1 MRNQTEYGMLI
12 PQFTL
17 HLKENQVFCMQE
29 TEHIFKSSKVVS
41 FSSLITSVLLILRS
55 FFIGIAKRRG
65 GEKGVRER
73 QNQWHVTV
81 MSLPCRIY
89 IFDFYRTNYWY
100 MENGERFVVAKSVTF
115 FEKYKAFYMKS
126 TFIII
131 LCYLELII
139 MYSIAIRLELSYL
152 LIIRIFIR
160 NWWFVKFIKPL

>member
-1 MRNQTEYGMLI
+1 MRNQTVYRMLI
-12 PQFTL
+12 LQFTL

-81 MSLPCRIY
+81 MSLPCRRY

-115 FEKYKAFYMKS
+115 LRSIKH
-126 TFIII
+126 
-131 LCYLELII
+131 LIWKV
-139 MYSIAIRLELSYL
+139 LSQ
-152 LIIRIFIR
+152 
-160 NWWFVKFIKPL
+160 

>member
-1 MRNQTEYGMLI
+1 MRWKVIAEMRNQTVYRMLI
-12 PQFTL
+12 LQFTL

-41 FSSLITSVLLILRS
+41 FSSLITSMLLILR
-55 FFIGIAKRRG
+55 FFSIESRLYRWSQEKR

-100 MENGERFVVAKSVTF
+100 KENGERFFVTKRVTF
-115 FEKYKAFYMKS
+115 LSNIKHFTWKA
-126 TFIII
+126 
-131 LCYLELII
+131 
-139 MYSIAIRLELSYL
+139 L
-152 LIIRIFIR
+152 L
-160 NWWFVKFIKPL
+160 

>member
-1 MRNQTEYGMLI
+1 
-12 PQFTL
+12 
-17 HLKENQVFCMQE
+17 MQE

-89 IFDFYRTNYWY
+89 IFDVYRTNYCY
-100 MENGERFVVAKSVTF
+100 R
-115 FEKYKAFYMKS
+115 EK
-126 TFIII
+126 
-131 LCYLELII
+131 
-139 MYSIAIRLELSYL
+139 
-152 LIIRIFIR
+152 
-160 NWWFVKFIKPL
+160 V